1 MVTNEFLKKAEDL
14 SKWYLVLERL
24 GSIYG
29 FNMHDELKEVYNTIK
44 HPIMPQYNGQCS
56 DCIYSALLN
65 VHQWYLKNKPV
76 DEPTAEPV
84 VDEPQVEP
92 VAIVKRGRKPKA

>member
-14 SKWYLVLERL
+14 SKWYLVLEKL

-44 HPIMPQYNGQCS
+44 HPIMPMYNNQCS

-76 DEPTAEPV
+76 DEPAVEAV
-84 VDEPQVEP
+84 VDAADMP

>member
-1 MVTNEFLKKAEDL
+1 MVTDDFLKKAEDL
-14 SKWYLVLERL
+14 SKWYLVLHRL

-76 DEPTAEPV
+76 VEPV
-84 VDEPQVEP
+84 VDAADMP
-92 VAIVKRGRKPKA
+92 VAIVRRGRKPKA

>member
-1 MVTNEFLKKAEDL
+1 
-14 SKWYLVLERL
+14 
-24 GSIYG
+24 
-29 FNMHDELKEVYNTIK
+29 MHDELKEVYNTIK

-76 DEPTAEPV
+76 DEPAVEAE
-84 VDEPQVEP
+84 VEP
-92 VAIVKRGRKPKA
+92 VAIVKIGRKQRFLPRGRKPKA

>member
-1 MVTNEFLKKAEDL
+1 MVTNDFLKKAEDL
-14 SKWYLVLERL
+14 SKWYLVLEKL

-44 HPIMPQYNGQCS
+44 HPIMPMYNNQCS

-65 VHQWYLKNKPV
+65 VHLWYQKNKPV

-84 VDEPQVEP
+84 ADAV
-92 VAIVKRGRKPKA
+92 VKRGRKPKA

>member
-1 MVTNEFLKKAEDL
+1 MVTNDFLKKAEDL
-14 SKWYLVLERL
+14 SKWYLVLEKL

-44 HPIMPQYNGQCS
+44 HPIMPMYNNQCS

-65 VHQWYLKNKPV
+65 VHLWYQKNKPV
-76 DEPTAEPV
+76 DEPTAEPTA
-84 VDEPQVEP
+84 EP
-92 VAIVKRGRKPKA
+92 VVKRGRKPKA